1 MNSKRRAELQRKLTL
16 NAVPRPPAGLAER
29 IKADIPQYLEAETM
43 PQRFTRL
50 RIFNLSTFNLRIAA
64 SFIVLAGAVLVAMV
78 VSRSRQEKLADT
90 RMTTPVIFA
99 PAPRAMTPADTT
111 TTVAAVART
120 EEVQLDIVQ
129 EVPPMV
135 APQVA
140 VARVAPPAMVPAPE
154 SRDDETDAQGGVEGE
169 AAYGVAGG
177 VVGGRAE
184 EVRDAEPR
192 RLAEYAPEVAAAA
205 APPSES
211 VPAAPAPA
219 SAPSLAQA
227 NETRADAAGLDRRQE
242 RAAAKVMTEQPR
254 QREAKKD
261 KNSVFGI
268 SVSPQVFNDIRS
280 TIQSGQRPAASAV
293 DVEALV
299 NYFAGPPPRAPRR
312 VSLEVEASPAVIPA
326 EGEHA
331 VLRFTIDT
339 PAGSGIAAS
348 DARIEV
354 VINDD
359 AVARATRIGD
369 ADPLARES
377 VLPYGTS
384 VTGLYALEM
393 KRGLRSS
400 QLVATVHLH
409 YTIDGK
415 PATITK
421 VVEGHDLEK
430 SWGRSSR
437 RHRLASL
444 GAVWAESLKGTPAG
458 SEVLRRAE
466 ELATQDPGDVHAREL
481 ARAVSASAAG
491 GR

>member
-16 NAVPRPPAGLAER
+16 NAVPRPPAGLLER
-29 IKADIPQYLEAETM
+29 IKADIPSDLEAETA
-43 PQRFTRL
+43 PPRFTRSF
-50 RIFNLSTFNLRIAA
+50 FNTFNLRIAA
-64 SFIVLAGAVLVAMV
+64 SFVVLMGAVLAAMV
-78 VSRSRQEKLADT
+78 VSNSRQEKLSNASVAK
-90 RMTTPVIFA
+90 PVIFA
-99 PAPRAMTPADTT
+99 PASRAMAPADTT

-140 VARVAPPAMVPAPE
+140 AARVAPPPMVPAPE
-154 SRDDETDAQGGVEGE
+154 SRDDESDTRGGAEGE
-169 AAYGVAGG
+169 AAYEVAGG

-184 EVRDAEPR
+184 EARGDEPR
-192 RLAEYAPEVAAAA
+192 RLAEFAPEVAAAA
-205 APPSES
+205 E
-211 VPAAPAPA
+211 PAAPAPA
-219 SAPSLAQA
+219 SAPSLVQA
-227 NETRADAAGLDRRQE
+227 DETLADAAGLDRRQE
-242 RAAAKVMTEQPR
+242 RATAKMMTGQPR
-254 QREAKKD
+254 QREAKKEKD
-261 KNSVFGI
+261 SVFGI
-268 SVSPQVFNDIRS
+268 SVRPQVFHDIRA
-280 TIQSGQRPAASAV
+280 TIQGGQRPAASAV

-299 NYFAGPPPRAPRR
+299 NYFAGAPARAPRQ

-354 VINDD
+354 VLND
-359 AVARATRIGD
+359 AVVARATRIGD
-369 ADPLARES
+369 AEPLSRES
-377 VLPYGTS
+377 ALPYGTS

-393 KRGLRSS
+393 KPGLRSS
-400 QLVATVHLH
+400 QLVATVRLH
-409 YTIDGK
+409 YSVNGK
-415 PATITK
+415 PETITK
-421 VVEGHDLEK
+421 LVEGRDLAK

-458 SEVLRRAE
+458 SEVVRRAE
-466 ELATQDPGDVHAREL
+466 ELATQNPGDVHAREL

>member
-29 IKADIPQYLEAETM
+29 IKADIPNDLAAETA
-43 PQRFTRL
+43 PQRFTRS

-78 VSRSRQEKLADT
+78 VSRSRQEKLAT
-90 RMTTPVIFA
+90 TSVATPVIFA
-99 PAPRAMTPADTT
+99 PASRAMAPADTT

-140 VARVAPPAMVPAPE
+140 AARVAPAMVPE
-154 SRDDETDAQGGVEGE
+154 SRDDESDTQRGAEGE

-177 VVGGRAE
+177 VVGGHAE

-192 RLAEYAPEVAAAA
+192 RMAEFAPEVAAAA
-205 APPSES
+205 GP
-211 VPAAPAPA
+211 APAPA
-219 SAPSLAQA
+219 SAPSLVQA
-227 NETRADAAGLDRRQE
+227 NETLSDAAGLDRRQE
-242 RAAAKVMTEQPR
+242 RASAKVMTEQPR
-254 QREAKKD
+254 QREAKKE
-261 KNSVFGI
+261 KTSVFGI
-268 SVSPQVFNDIRS
+268 SVRPQVFNDIRA

-299 NYFAGPPPRAPRR
+299 NYFAGAPARAPRR
-312 VSLEVEASPAVIPA
+312 VSLEVEASPAVIPT

-348 DARIEV
+348 DARIDV
-354 VINDD
+354 VVND
-359 AVARATRIGD
+359 AVVARATRIGD

-393 KRGLRSS
+393 KPGLRSS
-400 QLVATVHLH
+400 QLVATVRLH

-421 VVEGHDLEK
+421 LVEGKDLMK
-430 SWGRSSR
+430 SWSSSSR

-458 SEVLRRAE
+458 SEVVRRAE

>member
-29 IKADIPQYLEAETM
+29 IKADIPNYLEAETA
-43 PQRFTRL
+43 PQRFTRSY
-50 RIFNLSTFNLRIAA
+50 LSTFNLRIAA
-64 SFIVLAGAVLVAMV
+64 SFIVVVGAVLAAMM
-78 VSRSRQEKLADT
+78 VSNSRREKLSNAST
-90 RMTTPVIFA
+90 TTPVIFA
-99 PAPRAMTPADTT
+99 PAPRAMAPADTT

-129 EVPPMV
+129 EAPPMV

-140 VARVAPPAMVPAPE
+140 DARTAPPAMVPSPE
-154 SRDDETDAQGGVEGE
+154 ARLEASRDDESDSLRGAEGE
-169 AAYGVAGG
+169 TAYEVAGG

-184 EVRDAEPR
+184 EAAPR
-192 RLAEYAPEVAAAA
+192 RMAEFAPEVDAAA
-205 APPSES
+205 APPAEPA
-211 VPAAPAPA
+211 PAAPAPA
-219 SAPSLAQA
+219 SAPSLVQA
-227 NETRADAAGLDRRQE
+227 DERLSEAAGLARRQE
-242 RAAAKVMTEQPR
+242 RATAKMAAEQPR

-261 KNSVFGI
+261 KDSVFGI
-268 SVSPQVFNDIRS
+268 SVRPQVFNDIRT

-299 NYFAGPPPRAPRR
+299 NYFAGAPARAPRQ

-326 EGEHA
+326 EGKHA

-348 DARIEV
+348 DARIDV
-354 VINDD
+354 VIND
-359 AVARATRIGD
+359 AVVARATRIGD
-369 ADPLARES
+369 ADPFARES

-393 KRGLRSS
+393 KPGLRSS
-400 QLVATVHLH
+400 QLVATVRLH
-409 YTIDGK
+409 YSVNGK

-421 VVEGHDLEK
+421 LVEGRDLAK

-458 SEVLRRAE
+458 SEVVRRAK
-466 ELATQDPGDVHAREL
+466 ELATQNPGDVHAREL